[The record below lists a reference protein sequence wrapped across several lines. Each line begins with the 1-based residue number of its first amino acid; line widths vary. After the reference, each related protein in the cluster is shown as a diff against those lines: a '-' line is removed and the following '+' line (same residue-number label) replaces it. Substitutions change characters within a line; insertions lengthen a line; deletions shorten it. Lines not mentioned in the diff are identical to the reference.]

1 MSKSII
7 IPLLTPLLLVP
18 CHAGSQHGQ
27 KDVSADSIPVKMVET
42 CEIMS
47 EVEKKCLN
55 GMIPL
60 SELNAGLSIVKVT
73 HPNGKSASIKV
84 LRKSPLK
91 QIIQ

>member
-1 MSKSII
+1 M
-7 IPLLTPLLLVP
+7 P